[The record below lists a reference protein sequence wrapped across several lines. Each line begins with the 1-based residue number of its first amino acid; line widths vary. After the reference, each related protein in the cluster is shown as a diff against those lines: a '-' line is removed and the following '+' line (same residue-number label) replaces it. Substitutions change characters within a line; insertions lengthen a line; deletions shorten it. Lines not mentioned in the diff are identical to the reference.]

1 VTVNSIRV
9 ASVCFV
15 VSLLLTPVP
24 ARAQGPPS
32 GGGGSLNLTAINERL
47 ATLEAAVA
55 TLQTNLAAET
65 ANRLTGD
72 TLLQG
77 ADTALQGADTAL
89 DGRVDKLE
97 SGQIDESDLIGTYAA
112 VILQLGLSTHTVSG
126 VTVQHQTASG
136 TFTLSGNPTP
146 CADQEATTP
155 CYSAVIS
162 GSDAFCHVFPVP
174 PASALGWRTICS
186 QPEVFA
192 NAPAEW
198 RVDTDGSLVVQVGGE
213 DVINDPN
220 FIGAGGRVIIS
231 AGTGGQNGGPGS
243 VPLQNG
249 EGHSVFMVL
258 TRMPNP

>member
-1 VTVNSIRV
+1 MDRIRV
-9 ASVCFV
+9 AS
-15 VSLLLTPVP
+15 LLTVTALVFTPLP
-24 ARAQGPPS
+24 ASAQGGPPAAPGPAS
-32 GGGGSLNLTAINERL
+32 SLQGQVDALTATVAALQTAL
-47 ATLEAAVA
+47 AT
-55 TLQTNLAAET
+55 ET
-65 ANRLTGD
+65 ANRLAVD
-72 TLLQG
+72 T
-77 ADTALQGADTAL
+77 TLQGADTAL

-97 SGQIDESDLIGTYAA
+97 SGQIDESDLIGTYGA
-112 VILQLGLSTHTVSG
+112 VILQLGLATHTVSG

-136 TFTLSGNPTP
+136 TFTLSGNSTP
-146 CADQEATTP
+146 CSDPEATTP

-162 GSDAFCHVFPVP
+162 GTDVFCQAFPVFP
-174 PASALGWRTICS
+174 ASTLGWRTICS
-186 QPEVFA
+186 TPEVFT
-192 NAPAEW
+192 NEPADW

-231 AGTGGQNGGPGS
+231 AGTGGRNGGPGL